1 MLLFDDGLSGSLVRD
16 RTCDVPCP
24 EKPCFPNISHSLR
37 HSTAV
42 HAPLASIQA
51 PHVVIIPTNL
61 RSLPQE
67 NRYRSDIEVDE
78 SPCFCKPRKGSVP
91 AATIRHKTLPC
102 VTNDPKLPI
111 IISIPLPQH
120 NREKPK
126 LTSSQ
131 QHNATSSDK
140 GDQTPSSR
148 IPPYPSPSYTCSM
161 PPAQAQL
168 PFLPLV
174 FPCRRI

>member
-1 MLLFDDGLSGSLVRD
+1 MLLFVDGLSESLVRS
-16 RTCDVPCP
+16 RTCNVPCLEEP
-24 EKPCFPNISHSLR
+24 YCPIFAFPPSFR
-37 HSTAV
+37 RR
-42 HAPLASIQA
+42 HAPLALIQA

-78 SPCFCKPRKGSVP
+78 SPCFCKPRRGSVP